1 MQTNEELGS
10 EGGKR
15 PEKTCG
21 WAGASKGTGSTAK
34 RWATA
39 QKIGARVLRRAM

>member
-21 WAGASKGTGSTAK
+21 WAGASKGSTAK
-34 RWATA
+34 RWAAA
-39 QKIGARVLRRAM
+39 QKIGAQVLRRAM